1 MYRDEVIKLMTD
13 TIDNFNRFQGQ
24 MNNINEAEI
33 EEYIKQGREQMEFV
47 NGMLYDLLVE
57 NGVINNG

>member
-13 TIDNFNRFQGQ
+13 SIDNFNRLQGQ

-33 EEYIKQGREQMEFV
+33 EEYIKQGRQQMEFV
-47 NGMLYDLLVE
+47 NGMLYDLLVD
-57 NGVINNG
+57 NGVISNG

>member
-13 TIDNFNRFQGQ
+13 TIDNFNRYQGQ

-57 NGVINNG
+57 NGIINGK

>member
-13 TIDNFNRFQGQ
+13 TIDNFNRYQGQ
-24 MNNINEAEI
+24 MNNIQEDQI
-33 EEYIKQGREQMEFV
+33 EEYIKQGRQQMEFV

-57 NGVINNG
+57 NGVIKNG

>member
-1 MYRDEVIKLMTD
+1 MYRDEVVKLMTD
-13 TIDNFNRFQGQ
+13 TIDNFNRYQGQ
-24 MNNINEAEI
+24 MNNIQEDQI

-57 NGVINNG
+57 NGVIKNG

>member
-1 MYRDEVIKLMTD
+1 MFRDEVVKLMTD
-13 TIDNFNRFQGQ
+13 TIDNFNRYQGQ
-24 MNNINEAEI
+24 MNNIQEDQI

-47 NGMLYDLLVE
+47 NGMLYDLLAE

>member
-24 MNNINEAEI
+24 MNNISEEQI

-57 NGVINNG
+57 NGIINGK

>member
-13 TIDNFNRFQGQ
+13 TIDNFNRYQGQ
-24 MNNINEAEI
+24 MNNISEEQI